1 MKWLRTDDNT
11 DNVEV
16 EDGGGSGGGGFGGG
30 RMFGKIGG
38 GGAIVIVIISLI
50 LGKNPLQMLGFVN
63 NALPDNAQQQ
73 QSSGSTGTIVDVHAN
88 NDSTFTLHVF
98 NSDNDILDSIFT
110 ARFHKRY
117 TYPKLH
123 LFYNTTQTGCG
134 QASSVSGPFYCPTDS
149 KVYIDLAF
157 FQQLSQQFHSPGDL
171 AKAYVVA
178 HEMGHHIQHLLGVT
192 DQVDAAR
199 QQLSDA
205 AYNKLSVKL
214 ELQADFYAGL
224 WAHYAE
230 QAKMIELNDAD
241 IQSALAAA
249 NAVGDDNLE
258 KQAQGYA
265 VPETFTHGTSAQR
278 MYWFKK
284 GYTTGD
290 FSQGDTFNDPSLN

>member
-1 MKWLRTDDNT
+1 MKWLNPDDNT
-11 DNVEV
+11 DGVEV
-16 EDGGGSGGGGFGGG
+16 EEGSGGGGGGTG

-38 GGAIVIVIISLI
+38 GGAIIIVIISLI

-63 NALPDNAQQQ
+63 NALPDNQQQ
-73 QSSGSTGTIVDVHAN
+73 TQGQMGTITNINAS
-88 NDSTFTLHVF
+88 NDSTFTLRVYNSTNKIWSGIF
-98 NSDNDILDSIFT
+98 NDQLHQSYSKPI
-110 ARFHKRY
+110 
-117 TYPKLH
+117 LH
-123 LFYNTTQTGCG
+123 LFNGHTYTGCG
-134 QASSVSGPFYCPTDS
+134 QASSISGPFYCPTDS

-157 FQQLSQQFHSPGDL
+157 FNQLSQQFHSPGDL

-192 DQVDAAR
+192 DKIDAAR

-224 WAHYAE
+224 WAHYAQQE
-230 QAKMIELNDAD
+230 KIIELDDAD

-290 FSQGDTFNDPSLN
+290 FNQGNTFSDPSLN